1 MGIDKQLSLNG
12 WIMGLDYG
20 NFLPTA
26 IRWGTFPMPLVPLH
40 RTVQSEKLRFPGFQM
55 WGELDNWFL
64 CVSLWLS
71 MAIQSSSMIHTG
83 IHTTA
88 AKAGKSRHLGFTPH
102 VRGSAKNAC
111 DHAHGGGEGR
121 CNGADPLKLQGHGMA
136 LTATECSFH
145 QSDQVSHWSQASEDQ
160 VWQVLTSGSDR
171 KGYNVFSVLFEGA
184 YPLSVYCRSM
194 ERRRLQNDWP
204 KLPSAFQHGFRCALY
219 QVYLRQEISNEVCC
233 WHAYSTIYTLWQVA
247 ELICVCWYG

>member
-1 MGIDKQLSLNG
+1 MGHFSNATGPFAPHCTIGEAS
-12 WIMGLDYG
+12 
-20 NFLPTA
+20 
-26 IRWGTFPMPLVPLH
+26 VP
-40 RTVQSEKLRFPGFQM
+40 RFPDVGWVGQLIPVCFPLAIHGYPIFVHDPHWNPHHCCQ
-55 WGELDNWFL
+55 GRKVATFGLHSTRARKRQER
-64 CVSLWLS
+64 LWPRS
-71 MAIQSSSMIHTG
+71 WWRRGQVQRGRSIE
-83 IHTTA
+83 TTRA
-88 AKAGKSRHLGFTPH
+88 W
-102 VRGSAKNAC
+102 
-111 DHAHGGGEGR
+111 
-121 CNGADPLKLQGHGMA
+121 HGMA

>member
-1 MGIDKQLSLNG
+1 
-12 WIMGLDYG
+12 
-20 NFLPTA
+20 
-26 IRWGTFPMPLVPLH
+26 
-40 RTVQSEKLRFPGFQM
+40 
-55 WGELDNWFL
+55 
-64 CVSLWLS
+64 
-71 MAIQSSSMIHTG
+71 MIHTG

-233 WHAYSTIYTLWQVA
+233 WHAYSTIYTL
-247 ELICVCWYG
+247 